1 MTLSGVLYRGMTRLM
16 LAAGLLATASLP
28 SMAAA
33 ATETYTVIV
42 GGRNVGLLKAD
53 SNGASTTIDWDYKN
67 NGRGPTIAETLTRGA
82 DGLPTA
88 WSIKGATTFGGKVD
102 ERFELKD
109 GTANWTDSTG
119 SASAKVR
126 EPSLYIGQAA
136 SPWALGMYA
145 RALLKDGD
153 RAMPGLPGGTIR
165 LEKNETFTAKGDGGP
180 VEVTAYSLSGID
192 LNPDYLLL
200 DAQGNFFGT
209 AGGRAVVVRKGYEGE
224 DARLRALAEKLSS
237 ARYAAI
243 QKATAHD
250 YGAPVRIRN
259 VRLFDPKTL
268 KLTEPKSV
276 LVFRHQIAAVE
287 AADSPATP
295 GEVTVDG
302 AGGTLVPGIVE
313 MHGHA
318 SEDDVILNLAAGIT
332 TIRDMGNDNDE
343 LLAIMDRIERGES
356 AGSRVVPAG
365 FIEGRSPFSSNN
377 GFVAETQ
384 AQAVNAVRW
393 YAARGYPAIKIY
405 NSIKPEWVPAMVAE
419 AHKLGMHVMGHVPA
433 FATADDMMAA
443 GYDELTHINQ
453 FVLGWILKPGED
465 TRNLLRLT
473 ALRRLPGLDLDSA
486 PVKRTIDTMVA
497 KKIAIDPTMVIHET
511 FTQARDGQV
520 PPSMAGFL
528 DHMPVGRQ
536 RDGKRAWVDLS
547 QPGDDAAYR
556 GAFDKLVEV
565 LKRLNDRG
573 VMIVPG
579 TDMGGGFL
587 LHRELELYQKIGMTP
602 AQILKRAS
610 FDMAQYLGHDQQLG
624 SIEKGKLADF
634 FLVPGDPTRDLTLLK
649 RASMVVKDGTVYFPS
664 EIYPHFGIKPFSTAP
679 KVTPAK
685 K

>member
-1 MTLSGVLYRGMTRLM
+1 MLYRRMTRIML

-33 ATETYTVIV
+33 ETETYTVIV
-42 GGRNVGLLKAD
+42 GGRNVGHLKAD
-53 SNGASTTIDWDYKN
+53 TSGATTTIDYDYKN
-67 NGRGPTIAETLTRGA
+67 NGRGPTIAETITLGS
-82 DGLPTA
+82 DGLPTG
-88 WSIKGATTFGGKVD
+88 WTIKGATTFGGKVD
-102 ERFELKD
+102 ERFALD
-109 GTANWTDSTG
+109 GRTARWTDSTG
-119 SASAKVR
+119 SASASVK
-126 EPSLYIGQAA
+126 EPSLYVGQAA
-136 SPWALGMYA
+136 SPWALGVYA

-153 RAMPGLPGGTIR
+153 RTMPGVPGGTIK
-165 LEKNETFTAKGDGGP
+165 LEKVETFTAKGAGGP
-180 VEVTAYSLSGID
+180 VEATVYALSGID
-192 LNPDYLLL
+192 TNPNYLLL
-200 DAQGNFFGT
+200 DKDGRFFASTQGRGVT
-209 AGGRAVVVRKGYEGE
+209 VRKGYEGE

-259 VRLFDPKTL
+259 VRLFDPKTM
-268 KLTEPKSV
+268 KLTGPKSV
-276 LVFRHQIAAVE
+276 LVFRDSIASIE
-287 AADSPATP
+287 APDAPATP
-295 GEVTVDG
+295 GEVTIDG
-302 AGGTLVPGIVE
+302 AGGTLVPGMME

-318 SEDDVILNLAAGIT
+318 SEDDAVLNLAAGIT
-332 TIRDMGNDNDE
+332 TIRDMGNNNAE
-343 LLAIMDRIERGES
+343 MLAIMDRIEAGKS
-356 AGSRVVPAG
+356 AGSRIVPSG

-377 GFVAETQ
+377 GVVAESQ
-384 AQAVNAVRW
+384 GQAVDAVRW
-393 YAARGYPAIKIY
+393 YAARGFPAIKIY
-405 NSIKPEWVPAMVAE
+405 NSINPAWVPAMVAE

-486 PVKRTIDTMVA
+486 AVKRTMDTMVER
-497 KKIAIDPTMVIHET
+497 KIAIDPTLVIHET
-511 FTQARDGQV
+511 FTQSRNGEV

-528 DHMPVGRQ
+528 DHMPISQQ

-547 QPGDDAAYR
+547 ETGDDAAYR

-565 LKRLNDRG
+565 LRRLNDRG

-579 TDMGGGFL
+579 TDMGGAFL
-587 LHRELELYQKIGMTP
+587 YHRELELYQKFGMTP
-602 AQILKRAS
+602 GQILKRATW
-610 FDMAQYLGHDQQLG
+610 DMAAYLGQDQRLG

-634 FLVPGDPTRDLTLLK
+634 FLVPGDPTSDLTLLK

-664 EIYPHFGIKPFSTAP
+664 EIYPHFGIKPFGTAP
-679 KVTPAK
+679 AVTLPK